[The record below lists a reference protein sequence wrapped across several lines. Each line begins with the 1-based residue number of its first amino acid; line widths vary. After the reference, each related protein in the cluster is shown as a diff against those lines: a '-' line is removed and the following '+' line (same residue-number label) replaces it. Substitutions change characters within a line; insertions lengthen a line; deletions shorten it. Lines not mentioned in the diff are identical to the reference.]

1 LQQLEKPKDFSRAL
15 AGLTHNL
22 DKVTINEMLIKNEI
36 LSEELLD
43 KEIDLRVKNWYL
55 NTNGRC
61 DFTHELNKLMD
72 FWKRDILKSDHIEI
86 RMQYKNEEKRNEQIL
101 ATKLLLKQ
109 QKSVKLKNSENENAI
124 ISKELFWKYDKHCKE
139 RNYAIGKLNII

>member
-1 LQQLEKPKDFSRAL
+1 
-15 AGLTHNL
+15 
-22 DKVTINEMLIKNEI
+22 MLLKNEI

-55 NTNGRC
+55 NTNGRF

-72 FWKRDILKSDHIEI
+72 IWKRDILKSDNMEI
-86 RMQYKNEEKRNEQIL
+86 RMQYKNEEKRNEQII

-109 QKSVKLKNSENENAI
+109 QKSIIIKKSENENAT
-124 ISKELFWKYDKHCKE
+124 ISKELFWKYDKYCKE
-139 RNYAIGKLNII
+139 RNYAIGKLKYILLFGI